1 MLDDQDFIDY
11 IHDSKELLKKN
22 LQVGK
27 IPEQFGKAVRTVV
40 DNIVVLLQKTTKKPK
55 SDLGIFLYEYYFITY
70 LVFIYYFG
78 MSLLFLIWIKVY
90 GMNSSELMFILPLA
104 V

>member
-1 MLDDQDFIDY
+1 MGNAKLMLDDQDFIDY

-40 DNIVVLLQKTTKKPK
+40 DNIEVLLQRTTKKPK
-55 SDLGIFLYEYYFITY
+55 SDLGTSYII
-70 LVFIYYFG
+70 I
-78 MSLLFLIWIKVY
+78 
-90 GMNSSELMFILPLA
+90 
-104 V
+104 